1 MFAPGDIVKTGTIKK
16 LSKQLK
22 IKKLTLIRLKKMI
35 NKKIKLKVLDKA
47 TFCRAFEE
55 NF

>member
-1 MFAPGDIVKTGTIKK
+1 
-16 LSKQLK
+16 
-22 IKKLTLIRLKKMI
+22 MI

-55 NF
+55 ETFRNIISK